1 MKKNYAIEIN
11 NISKVYK
18 IGEKVPY
25 YSLRDSIVRFFKK
38 IDTIGRDNKKPFW
51 ALRGVNLKIE
61 SGDIV
66 GIIGKN
72 GAGKSTL
79 LKILSRVTTPT
90 KGEIIINGS
99 TASLLEVGTGFHPE
113 LTGEE
118 NIFLSGTIIGMSRT
132 EIKRKLPKIVEF
144 SGIGKFLHTQVKHY
158 SSGMYVR
165 LAFAVGAFLES
176 DVLFIDEVLA
186 VGDSEFQK
194 KCLGTIERMSQD
206 KKRTVVFVSHNLA
219 LVRQICNKTAVLDK
233 GKVIYYGP
241 TQKAISHYLQNDA
254 TDKKLA
260 SRKDR
265 SGSGEIYITDIYFC
279 DANNHRILSWQLGET
294 VSVHFKYKV
303 RDKSKISKPIIGFIL
318 RNDFGQPVLFH
329 SNRLKGVTFDEF
341 TESGEFVCEL
351 DRITLAPGRYNL
363 TYSLLAHNG
372 LGGQYYDNIEAA
384 IGFDVE
390 PGDFYGTGELP
401 LPEHYVLTIDGN
413 WMIKNAR

>member
-1 MKKNYAIEIN
+1 MKKNYAIEIK
-11 NISKVYK
+11 NISKVYR
-18 IGEKVPY
+18 IGEKLPY
-25 YSLRDSIVRFFKK
+25 YSLRDSIVKFFSNIK
-38 IDTIGRDNKKPFW
+38 TIGQTNKKPFW

-79 LKILSRVTTPT
+79 LKVLSRVTVPSE
-90 KGEIIINGS
+90 GEIKITGS

-118 NIFLSGTIIGMSRT
+118 NIFLSGTIIGMSRS
-132 EIKRKLPKIVEF
+132 EIKRKISKIVEF

-194 KCLGTIERMSQD
+194 KCLGTIEDMSKD
-206 KKRTVVFVSHNLA
+206 NKRTVVFVSHNLA
-219 LVRQICNKTAVLDK
+219 LVRQICNKTAVMDK
-233 GKVIYYGP
+233 GRVVYFGP
-241 TQKAISHYLQNDA
+241 TQKAISYYLQNDA
-254 TDKKLA
+254 VSKKLT

-265 SGSGEIYITDIYFC
+265 TGSGEIYVTDIYFT
-279 DANNHRILSWQLGET
+279 DNTGHKVLSWQLGEKI
-294 VSVHFKYKV
+294 SIHFKYKTK
-303 RDKSKISKPIIGFIL
+303 DTSKISKLMLGFIV
-318 RNDFGQPVLFH
+318 RNDFGQAVLFH
-329 SNRLKGVTFDEF
+329 SNKLKGTTFEDF
-341 TESGEFVCEL
+341 NKSGEFICKL
-351 DRITLAPGRYNL
+351 QNINMAPGRYNM

-384 IGFDVE
+384 ISFDIE
-390 PGDFYGTGELP
+390 PGDFFGTGELP
-401 LPEHYVLTIDGN
+401 FPEHYSLAIDGS
-413 WMIKNAR
+413 WEHKKS